1 MTNRAHVRTIMVLI
15 LIAVFLNVQVR
26 IPIDAESTIP
36 ISSHAEIKP
45 AQLSDKNIISIDTLK
60 LGSDYVNIDGWAL
73 ATYNDYLYMTSWEM
87 AESKGKMIIVDISDP
102 TNMVEVG
109 RVESLGSCRQVCVI
123 GNIAYVAD
131 EGNGLW
137 IFNVSDPADVSVLGQ
152 YSISSLRGVYI
163 HHQIAY
169 LPTYYDGLRIVDVSD
184 PTNPIEVGTYAP
196 YSQTYRILVQD
207 DCAYLAN
214 AYGLEILNVTNPIS
228 PSLIGRVRS
237 NNFKTHIYLK
247 DDIVYISR
255 PWSRLLRFNVSDLT
269 NPYEFEEYFYIGGVA
284 EIQIEGSLLFASSSY
299 LGFKIYNIH
308 NFDIASQVGLFN
320 PDGESRAV
328 LYKDGY
334 LYLVDHHSG
343 LWCLEHDCDEDEL
356 YSRRE
361 YEIGT
366 FPDNPDSDSDLMP
379 DNFEVYND
387 LNPLLDDADEDYDL
401 DTLTNLQEYL
411 IGTHANNTDSDADQ
425 LPDKWEVQYSLNPL
439 VDDSHQDPDMDNLDN
454 LLEYEIG
461 TSPILADSDFDGY
474 LDSWEY
480 YNGFDPLNPIVEST
494 QYFVSIQDL
503 LGLGIV
509 TMGIGTTLWI
519 LKKIKSS
526 DTYEGYPYDGTSS
539 RR

>member
-1 MTNRAHVRTIMVLI
+1 MIKRAHVRTIMVLI

-26 IPIDAESTIP
+26 VPIDVESTIP
-36 ISSHAEIKP
+36 ISSQIDMKP

-102 TNMVEVG
+102 TNMEEVG
-109 RVESLGSCRQVCVI
+109 RVETLGSCRQVCVLD
-123 GNIAYVAD
+123 NIAYVAD
-131 EGNGLW
+131 DGNGLW
-137 IFNVSDPADVSVLGQ
+137 IFDVSDPANVNVLGQ
-152 YSISSLRGVYI
+152 YSIPSLRGVYI

-169 LPTYYDGLRIVDVSD
+169 LPTYYDGLRIVNVSD
-184 PTNPIEVGTYAP
+184 STNPIEIGTYAP

-214 AYGLEILNVTNPIS
+214 AYGLEILNVTEPSS
-228 PSLIGRVRS
+228 PTRIGRVSS

-269 NPYEFEEYFYIGGVA
+269 NPYEFEEFFYIGGVA

-299 LGFKIYNIH
+299 LGFKIYNFQ
-308 NFDIASQVGLFN
+308 NFDIASHVGLFK
-320 PDGESRAV
+320 PDGESRAI

-361 YEIGT
+361 YEVGT
-366 FPDNPDSDSDLMP
+366 PQDNPDVDLDNLLDGPEVEIYHTDPFSNDSDSDTMP
-379 DNFEVYND
+379 D
-387 LNPLLDDADEDYDL
+387 
-401 DTLTNLQEYL
+401 
-411 IGTHANNTDSDADQ
+411 G
-425 LPDKWEVQYSLNPL
+425 WEVEYGLDPL
-439 VDDSHQDPDMDNLDN
+439 VDDAHEDADGDTLDN
-454 LLEYEIG
+454 LFEYELG
-461 TSPILADSDFDGY
+461 TSPTLVDSDR
-474 LDSWEY
+474 DSYSDDWEY
-480 YNGFDPLNPIVEST
+480 ENGYDPLDPNVAPS
-494 QYFVSIQDL
+494 QFFAFIQ
-503 LGLGIV
+503 GWF
-509 TMGIGTTLWI
+509 GIGVIVIMGTIAVLWI
-519 LKKIKSS
+519 LKQYKSS
-526 DTYEGYPYDGTSS
+526 DTYEGYPYDETSS